1 VKKYIA
7 LLLCLVFAL
16 NLFGCSVEKSKS
28 ENLTYYYS
36 KDSHGTLI
44 DVIESYN
51 KYCNNNLDN
60 SYKIELKEFESENEL
75 YTKISTEIM
84 AGSGPDIISLNQK
97 LPFEKLIENNSL
109 LDVNTLIDDEIDIN
123 KYNSV
128 VMNVGVYDG
137 KRYIIPL
144 FYGIDVLVS
153 TKERLKKYG
162 VDCDNG
168 TALTYEGMSKT
179 FKKYF
184 NNPRDCSFVP
194 NLNFIWF
201 NSPLQLFDR
210 FINNYVDFE
219 NKVTYFDSDEFN
231 NNLDAMYKMVKLSKE
246 NTVKSLFDD
255 LYINRSFPLIT
266 GNYAYY
272 KSIDENPVVCR
283 GLIENDKVYSSFVQ
297 IGFAVNNNTKYKKQ
311 IYEFIKY
318 ALSDEVQ
325 MKMCGAIGNS
335 YSASTAFPVNK
346 KAFEQSKYVAS
357 TRTDDDEKIIGIEND
372 FVSSYIDVAEKINK
386 CTLYMNVSNSYYN
399 SSIIGDIVDSY
410 LNDDISKE
418 KFIRQLTAATE
429 IYLTE

>member
-1 VKKYIA
+1 
-7 LLLCLVFAL
+7 
-16 NLFGCSVEKSKS
+16 
-28 ENLTYYYS
+28 
-36 KDSHGTLI
+36 
-44 DVIESYN
+44 
-51 KYCNNNLDN
+51 
-60 SYKIELKEFESENEL
+60 
-75 YTKISTEIM
+75 
-84 AGSGPDIISLNQK
+84 
-97 LPFEKLIENNSL
+97 
-109 LDVNTLIDDEIDIN
+109 
-123 KYNSV
+123 
-128 VMNVGVYDG
+128 
-137 KRYIIPL
+137 
-144 FYGIDVLVS
+144 
-153 TKERLKKYG
+153 
-162 VDCDNG
+162 
-168 TALTYEGMSKT
+168 
-179 FKKYF
+179 
-184 NNPRDCSFVP
+184 
-194 NLNFIWF
+194 
-201 NSPLQLFDR
+201 LQLFDR